1 MALEALDEAM
11 DLMYDPDAAAGADG
25 AGQGRPADPLDVFLG
40 SLLPGADVGNV
51 DAYIEE
57 IMGPGAERPQQRPA
71 VDVPAEAAVMEQGAL
86 ENEAVASDEKDAMT
100 AVSTCLR
107 RTGILPMWAPQQ
119 TCLVWSCEPQVL

>member
-11 DLMYDPDAAAGADG
+11 DLMYDPDAATAVG

-57 IMGPGAERPQQRPA
+57 IMGPGAERPLQRTA
-71 VDVPAEAAVMEQGAL
+71 VDVPAEPAVMEEGAS
-86 ENEAVASDEKDAMT
+86 ETDPVNSNGKDAVDGGVDLFEEDWD
-100 AVSTCLR
+100 AVDVGSSTEL
-107 RTGILPMWAPQQ
+107 LDVE
-119 TCLVWSCEPQVL
+119 L

>member
-1 MALEALDEAM
+1 LEALDEAM
-11 DLMYDPDAAAGADG
+11 DLMYDPDAATGAVG

-71 VDVPAEAAVMEQGAL
+71 VDVPAEAAVMEQGAI
-86 ENEAVASDEKDAMT
+86 ESAAVVSDEQDAVDGSVDMFEEDWD
-100 AVSTCLR
+100 AVDV
-107 RTGILPMWAPQQ
+107 GAP
-119 TCLVWSCEPQVL
+119 TEMLDVEL

>member
-11 DLMYDPDAAAGADG
+11 DLMYDPDAATAVG

-71 VDVPAEAAVMEQGAL
+71 VDVPAEPAVMEQGTL
-86 ENEAVASDEKDAMT
+86 ENDGVMSDEKDAVDGSVDMFEEDWD
-100 AVSTCLR
+100 AVDVGASTEL
-107 RTGILPMWAPQQ
+107 LDVE
-119 TCLVWSCEPQVL
+119 L